1 MDFHRLPKI
10 DLHLHI
16 DGSVRTQTIFDL
28 AQKAGVKLPA
38 TDVAGLTHFV
48 RVSPDCR
55 SLTEFLA
62 TFEVF
67 YPLLQSPSA
76 IERITREL
84 CQDLGKD
91 NVIYAELRFAPI
103 LNISDLSHSF
113 ENMKAVV
120 EAAVRGLE
128 EGTASAGIDAGLLL
142 CCYRGFD
149 PRYAVETVRIAH
161 EHREEAARAGR
172 NPVVV
177 GVDLA
182 GDESRYPA
190 SDFREAF
197 ALARQFGIPATVHAA
212 EAAGPQSA
220 RDALDILGA
229 QRIGHGI
236 HIEDDPSLL
245 ERIIREKIPLE
256 ICLTSNLQ
264 TATVASLEAHPFRR
278 YLDRGVRVTIN
289 TDDPAISDITLSGEW
304 QTAALAYKLS
314 EAEIYKILTNSLE
327 ASFAPLDVRKRVES
341 RLSASVKTA

>member
-16 DGSVRTQTIFDL
+16 DGAVRTETILDL
-28 AQKAGVKLPA
+28 AAKAGVKLPA
-38 TDVAGLTHFV
+38 SDAAGLTKFV

-67 YPLLQSPSA
+67 YPLLQNPPA

-84 CQDLGKD
+84 CEDLGRD
-91 NVIYAELRFAPI
+91 NVVYAELRFAPI
-103 LNISDLSHSF
+103 LNISDTTKSA
-113 ENMKAVV
+113 EMMTAVV

-128 EGTASAGIDAGLLL
+128 AGAAAAGIDAGLIL

-149 PRYAVETVRIAH
+149 PRFAVETVRIAH
-161 EHREEAARAGR
+161 KFREDARRQGKES
-172 NPVVV
+172 VVL

-190 SDFREAF
+190 SDFHEAF
-197 ALARQFGIPATVHAA
+197 ALAREYGIPATVHAA
-212 EAAGPQSA
+212 EAAGPESA
-220 RDALDILGA
+220 RDALNILGA
-229 QRIGHGI
+229 RRIGHGI
-236 HIEDDPSLL
+236 HIEDDPVLL
-245 ERIIREKIPLE
+245 ERIVREKIPLE

-264 TATVASLEAHPFRR
+264 TATVPSLEAHPFRR

-304 QTAALAYKLS
+304 KTAAQAYQLTDHEIHTILS
-314 EAEIYKILTNSLE
+314 HSLD
-327 ASFAPLDVRKRVES
+327 ASFAPSEVKKRVQS
-341 RLSASVKTA
+341 RLAGAVKST